1 MLSQGN
7 EKFEGAND
15 EFEEACAEE
24 NAFDAARAEESALM
38 AHSQRE
44 RKMTGYATGT
54 ANREQA

>member
-7 EKFEGAND
+7 GKFEGAND

-44 RKMTGYATGT
+44 REITGYATGT
-54 ANREQA
+54 ADGEQA